1 VGAVLSPLLLG
12 DRFALKADLPKA
24 SSLCGACHE
33 VCPVN
38 IPIPDLL
45 LRLRH
50 RAKEENVPSPGSP
63 PMGAWALLA
72 SQPTVWKAALAG
84 GKAMDYVPTKLIPV
98 PALQAWAARRE
109 LPAWRGG
116 EFRRWLRRRRTS

>member
-1 VGAVLSPLLLG
+1 
-12 DRFALKADLPKA
+12 LPKA

-50 RAKEENVPSPGSP
+50 RAKEESVPSPGTP

-72 SQPTVWKAALAG
+72 SQPTAWRASLFG
-84 GKAMDYVPTKLIPV
+84 GRLLDYVPTKLIPV
-98 PALQAWAARRE
+98 PALQAWAA
-109 LPAWRGG
+109 PAGAARVA
-116 EFRRWLRRRRTS
+116 RRRIPEVAQKPPQIIPSR